1 MSPIQGKCFSVSTA
15 IWHEVLRLRC
25 FPTETTP
32 AAVYEH
38 HPSIYCLVPEVG
50 GETSGYRLSL
60 PVLWPTLLQVAFSAE
75 INFRH
80 HDDVCQHSDTPGLL
94 QNAERN
100 HKWGLSAGHPHT
112 TTKRSFPSRTSPF
125 SRVPRRGSCEP
136 DPQDTKASS
145 APAFFRAGR
154 CPYFSVVLHPPAW

>member
-75 INFRH
+75 INFSH

-112 TTKRSFPSRTSPF
+112 TTKRSFPTRTSPF

-154 CPYFSVVLHPPAW
+154 CPYFSVVLHTPAW